1 MSIYSIANW
10 SAGTYNTNDIVR
22 YPANTNNF
30 YYGLTDGNTSTPSP
44 SSTSWGGVSSFNG
57 IVKPKFI
64 WKTNYGI
71 TAQHEP
77 TTLNIVLGD
86 GYSQRVSVNIN
97 SDLLQLDLSFDLR
110 GEKETQAIV
119 HFLFARASRESFL
132 FTPSPPHDLEKLFI
146 CKKFDETYLFQGNHS
161 IRAIF
166 EEVPS

>member
-1 MSIYSIANW
+1 MSIYSISNW

-30 YYGLTDGNTSTPSP
+30 YYGLTDGNTNTPSP

-77 TTLNIVLGD
+77 TTLKVVFGDMSEQRIV
-86 GYSQRVSVNIN
+86 QNIN
-97 SDLLQLDLSFDLR
+97 NGLISLNLSFDLR
-110 GEKETQAIV
+110 SEKETAAII
-119 HFLFARASRESFL
+119 HFLFSRRAEESFL
-132 FTPSPPHDLEKLFI
+132 FTPSPPHDLEKLWVCRTWNEQYI
-146 CKKFDETYLFQGNHS
+146 FQNNHS
-161 IRAIF
+161 ISCVF
-166 EEVPS
+166 DEVAN